1 MKHILTAVPE
11 SLIPDA
17 NQLAMVL
24 GEGPADVHTFGHLFH
39 QDTAGTLY
47 SVRTL
52 WVPEPWASSVQ
63 APLTRPE
70 WDTDNLID
78 MEAAERAQAALVLS
92 TEVIP
97 ASPAAITAID
107 GMSGDAAVEAMGLIT
122 AEVHDAD
129 LDV

>member
-11 SLIPDA
+11 SLVSDA

-24 GEGPADVHTFGHLFH
+24 GEGPADALTFGHLFH
-39 QDTAGTLY
+39 QDTAGNLY

-63 APLTRPE
+63 APLTRPA
-70 WDTDNLID
+70 WDTGNLID
-78 MEAAERAQAALVLS
+78 MDAAERAQSALVLS

-97 ASPAAITAID
+97 ASPAAITALD